1 MKIFVAGGT
10 GAIGRPLIAAL
21 LGKGHALVALTRSPE
36 KAQAL
41 AKQGI
46 EPAIADV
53 FDSDAVKA
61 IVGRAQPD
69 IVIEQLTALPRT
81 YTRESLTAAA
91 DFNTRIRVEGG
102 ANVLAAAQAAGVRR
116 YLRQSIGIRAAP
128 GPGLADEGTPLAFD
142 ASPAVAADARVVSE
156 LEDRLLGTRNI
167 EGIALRYGFFYGPGT
182 WFNPD
187 GDVAR
192 QVRQQQFPIVGNG
205 EGVWSWLHIED
216 AAIATVAAAERG
228 NPGVYL
234 IANDQPLAVREWL
247 PAFARW
253 LNAPPPPQISVEDVL
268 RTNGADAVYYGTR
281 MRGVSNAKAKRELTF
296 QPRPLEW
303 VIDTALAHAWPGS
316 RNRHQDSMDDSNH
329 SGAS

>member
-10 GAIGRPLIAAL
+10 GAIGRPLIAEL
-21 LGKGHALVALTRSPE
+21 LSKGHAVVALTRSAE

-41 AKQGI
+41 TEQGI

-61 IVGRAQPD
+61 VVSRAQPEV
-69 IVIEQLTALPRT
+69 VIEQLTALPRT
-81 YTRESLTAAA
+81 YTRASLNAAA
-91 DFNTRIRVEGG
+91 ALNNRIRLEGG

-116 YLRQSIGIRAAP
+116 YLRQSVAFYGVP
-128 GPGLADEGTPLAFD
+128 GPGLADEDTPLALS
-142 ASPAVAADARVVSE
+142 ASPAIAAGAREITE
-156 LEDRLLGTRNI
+156 LEHRLLGNSDI

-187 GDVAR
+187 GDVAQ

-216 AAIATVAAAERG
+216 AAIATVAAAEQG

-253 LNAPPPPQISVEDVL
+253 LDALPPPRIPIEDVL
-268 RTNGADAVYYGTR
+268 KSEGGADAVYYGTQ
-281 MRGVSNAKAKRELTF
+281 MRGVSNAKVKRELSF

-303 VIDTALAHAWPGS
+303 IADRTAGRS
-316 RNRHQDSMDDSNH
+316 S
-329 SGAS
+329 

>member
-10 GAIGRPLIAAL
+10 GAIGRPLIPQLRA
-21 LGKGHALVALTRSPE
+21 KGHAVVALTHSPE

-41 AKQGI
+41 VDQGI

-53 FDSDAVKA
+53 FDADAVKA
-61 IVGRAQPD
+61 VVSRAQPEV
-69 IVIEQLTALPRT
+69 VIEQLTALPRT
-81 YTRESLTAAA
+81 YTHESMSAAA
-91 DFNTRIRVEGG
+91 PFNTRIRLEGG

-116 YLRQSIGIRAAP
+116 YLRQSVAFYAIP
-128 GPGLADEGTPLAFD
+128 GSELADEDTPLAFD
-142 ASPAVAADARVVSE
+142 ASPAVAAGARELSE
-156 LEDRLLGTRNI
+156 LEHRLLGNPNM
-167 EGIALRYGFFYGPGT
+167 EGIVLRYGFFYGPGT

-192 QVRQQQFPIVGNG
+192 QLRQQQFPIVGNG

-216 AAIATVAAAERG
+216 AAIATVAAAEQG
-228 NPGVYL
+228 NPGIYL

-253 LNAPPPPQISVEDVL
+253 LNAPPPPQVSVEDAL
-268 RTNGADAVYYGTR
+268 KQDGGADTVYYGTK
-281 MRGVSNAKAKRELTF
+281 MRGVSNAKAKRELAF

-303 VIDTALAHAWPGS
+303 IDAQNVVSTNS
-316 RNRHQDSMDDSNH
+316 RAVESE
-329 SGAS
+329 